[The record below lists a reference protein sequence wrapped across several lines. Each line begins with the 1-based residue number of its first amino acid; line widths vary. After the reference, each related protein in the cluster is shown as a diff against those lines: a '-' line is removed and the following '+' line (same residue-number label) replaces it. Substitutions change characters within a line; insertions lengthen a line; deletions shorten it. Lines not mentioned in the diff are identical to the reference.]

1 MAGVLTILIAMLGI
15 VVIAGLVL
23 FYVAFPHRGETP
35 TNGEWLPPPPPPM
48 TRAAD
53 RLPTL
58 DETDGDAAVRPRPE
72 PDPRT

>member
-1 MAGVLTILIAMLGI
+1 MADVLTILIAMLGI
-15 VVIAGLVL
+15 VVTAGLVL

-35 TNGEWLPPPPPPM
+35 TSGEWLGSAM

-72 PDPRT
+72 PDSRT

>member
-1 MAGVLTILIAMLGI
+1 MLPILLAMLVI
-15 VVIAGLVL
+15 VAIAGLVL

-35 TNGEWLPPPPPPM
+35 AQAEWLGDAM

-53 RLPTL
+53 KLTTL

-72 PDPRT
+72 PSA